1 MYFWKNSLRPDL
13 TGAVTSTQAEID
25 LGRNA
30 TWPHMVNYMISFGVN
45 GTLANPADSAALK
58 SGAKSWP
65 APADER
71 TKVDDLW
78 HAAWNSG
85 GLAFNAN
92 DPKALSDSLGTI
104 IDSMKQQSNTDASVI
119 LPSRFISSNYVYVP
133 SYSKKTWSGNLTAYN
148 FDRSNGDRTKNA
160 NGSYADPAWS
170 AADKLD
176 ALSDTAI
183 ANRKIYTT
191 KGAERF
197 EFTYDNLNTKSLI
210 STITS
215 DSSKAADVINYLRGD
230 RTKEGSTYRTRASR
244 LGDIVNSSPLLV
256 LDGEDASYDFLPAPA
271 AGSTRGNYRTFL
283 LHKTKR
289 KGLVFVGA
297 NDGMLHAFDSTTGD
311 EVFAYV
317 PKTVLGNLNLLT
329 NPQYAHRYF
338 VDGPLLE
345 ADVYDSAVTPTASDT
360 GWRNIVVGTG
370 GAGGRN
376 IFAIKVPVVSTST
389 AATVNAPGASD
400 ILWEINSDDTDFS
413 GLGYV
418 LQKPAVGMMRDGTWV
433 VVAGNG
439 YVNSGGTAKLYIIN
453 ALTGALIKTVAP
465 SVSGSANN
473 GLGGVR
479 LVLDSQRQI
488 TGAYAGDLLGNL
500 WKFDFS
506 DTNQANWAVAFGGK
520 PFFQTPT
527 SITKSGSTTTTSQPI
542 TVVSGYL
549 AHPLGG
555 NLVIFGTGKLFE
567 KADPDTT
574 YLQSLYAVWDQVP
587 TGQSSA
593 NTGTAD
599 GVSTSAMVSRSSL
612 VEQTM
617 TAVASTAFY
626 NATNNVVNY
635 AAKRGWFIDLNIN
648 PTGLRLVFEPQF
660 AVGKV
665 FLQTLSPKGGATDAC
680 SPFTGKSVNFVVNS
694 FTGSASSPTFDVNG
708 DNKID
713 ILDAKDSNN
722 NALNAVAFASTD
734 AGRAVFSQRVGFGAS
749 SGVVTN
755 ALGQK
760 ILVGTKNS
768 LRRTWRQIIR
778 RPSPA

>member
-1 MYFWKNSLRPDL
+1 
-13 TGAVTSTQAEID
+13 
-25 LGRNA
+25 
-30 TWPHMVNYMISFGVN
+30 
-45 GTLANPADSAALK
+45 
-58 SGAKSWP
+58 
-65 APADER
+65 
-71 TKVDDLW
+71 
-78 HAAWNSG
+78 
-85 GLAFNAN
+85 
-92 DPKALSDSLGTI
+92 
-104 IDSMKQQSNTDASVI
+104 
-119 LPSRFISSNYVYVP
+119 
-133 SYSKKTWSGNLTAYN
+133 LTAYN
-148 FDRSNGDRTKNA
+148 FDRSNGDRTKNTD
-160 NGSYADPAWS
+160 GSYADPAWS

-183 ANRKIYTT
+183 SNRKIYTI
-191 KGAERF
+191 KGTDRF
-197 EFTYDNLNTKSLI
+197 EFTYSNLNTKSLI

-215 DSSKAADVINYLRGD
+215 DSSKAADLINFLRGD
-230 RTKEGSTYRTRASR
+230 RTNEGSTYRTRASR

-271 AGSTRGNYRTFL
+271 AGSPRGNYRTFL
-283 LHKTKR
+283 AHKTKR

-297 NDGMLHAFDSTTGD
+297 NDGMLHAFDSSTGN
-311 EVFAYV
+311 EVLAYV

-338 VDGPLLE
+338 VDGPMLE

-360 GWRNIVVGTG
+360 GWRNIVIGTG

-376 IFAIKVPVVSTST
+376 IFAIQVPVVSTST
-389 AATVNAPGASD
+389 SDTLNAPGASD
-400 ILWEINSDDTDFS
+400 ILWEKNSDDTDFS

-453 ALTGALIKTVAP
+453 ALTGAVIKTIEP
-465 SVSGSANN
+465 SVSDSANN

-527 SITKSGSTTTTSQPI
+527 SITKNGSTTTTAQPI

-567 KADPDTT
+567 DADTDNTK
-574 YLQSLYAVWDQVP
+574 LQSLYAVWDKVP
-587 TGQSSA
+587 TGQRSSETTTTD
-593 NTGTAD
+593 N
-599 GVSTSAMVSRSSL
+599 VSTSTMVSRSSL

-617 TAVASTAFY
+617 TSITNTDFY
-626 NATNNVVNY
+626 SATNKTVNY
-635 AAKRGWFIDLNIN
+635 ATKRGWFIDLNMS
-648 PTGLRLVFEPQF
+648 PTGLRMVYEPQF
-660 AVGKV
+660 AMGKV
-665 FLQTLSPKGGATDAC
+665 FLQTLSPKGGTTDAC
-680 SPFTGKSVNFVVNS
+680 TAFTGRSVNFVVNS
-694 FTGSASSPTFDVNG
+694 FSGSASSPTFDLNKDG
-708 DNKID
+708 KID
-713 ILDAKDSNN
+713 DLDASDSSR
-722 NALNAVAFASTD
+722 NAINAVAFASNY
-734 AGRAVFSQRVGFGAS
+734 AGQAIFSQRVGFGVN

-760 ILVGTKNS
+760 ILVGTKNT
-768 LRRTWRQIIR
+768 LRRSVFFSLATVV
-778 RPSPA
+778 